1 MDPAEISKKI
11 NKKIPLFGLYPEE
24 WSWAFGQSFKF
35 LAITAVL
42 GLVLAN
48 LGKLTP
54 MPTERLGN
62 DIIDYGLFL
71 FIPSIYLSIKMLRLV
86 SRNFGTNTAFLVL
99 SQHSTF
105 ALLFAKATGKKNTI
119 FNPNPNNH
127 HQRID

>member
-24 WSWAFGQSFKF
+24 WSWAFAQSFKF
-35 LAITAVL
+35 LAITAVF

-48 LGKLTP
+48 IGKLTP
-54 MPTERLGN
+54 IPTERIGN
-62 DIIDYGLFL
+62 DIIDYGLLL
-71 FIPSIYLSIKMLRLV
+71 FIPSIYASIKMLRLV

-105 ALLFAKATGKKNTI
+105 ALLFSKSTGQKNTK
-119 FNPNPNNH
+119 FKPNPNNH
-127 HQRID
+127 FQNIE